1 MTNKKHK
8 FAAAILSG
16 LVVLSVFAAVGV
28 TPASAAT
35 VEELTAQINSLLA
48 TIASLQSQISS
59 VSSAPTKSSSSGS
72 GYTFTRNL
80 KQGDTGAD
88 VRQLQV
94 TLNMDS
100 ATRVASSGAGSPG
113 YETSSFGPATK
124 AAVIRFQNK
133 YASAVLTPFGLSSG
147 TGFVGSG
154 TRAKLNG
161 MGGGSSTTS
170 TNTTTGMGGG
180 SSTTSTNTTT
190 TTTTTT
196 TGTTPAAVVAPK
208 GSGLTVT
215 AAAVQPGAQ
224 LAPINAARIP
234 FTKVTFMASADG
246 DVTVNSLVV
255 ERQGQSV
262 DAALASVVL
271 LDEQGTQV
279 GLSKTLNSQH
289 QANLS
294 TAFVVKAGQ
303 SRTMTLAANRDA
315 GASAYAGMVV
325 ALGLVQVNTSATV
338 NGSFPISGTAQTI
351 NQGLTI
357 GSATVARGSLDPS
370 TSVTKEVG
378 ITGYTFS
385 AIRVTAGSGEDLR
398 LRSVR
403 FNQTESANASDL
415 ANIMVYVDGTGYT
428 PVITDSGQYYTA
440 SFGNGLLIPKGFS
453 KEISIKGDVL
463 GGSGRKVDFN
473 IAKQTDINLSGE
485 LYGYGIMPAFGTS
498 STANDSQVHAADD
511 YYYDGSV
518 LTIDVGNINI
528 STSNAS
534 PAQNIAIN
542 TANQPLGSFLA
553 DVKGEAI
560 SVGRLAFNVNLT
572 GEGSGDDVDLL
583 TNVTLVDENG
593 SVVAGPVDGSATDSS
608 YTSGSADGSL
618 VFTDTVNFPIGQHT
632 YKLLGKVGT
641 AMDNNTVISA
651 STTPNNDFATVR
663 GLTTGKTIT
672 PGPASALT
680 FALMTVKS
688 GALAISVSS
697 QPTARTIIAGGKGIE
712 FARYTL
718 DAGSSGEDLRVTTLP
733 LYYDT
738 SGTRTDVTNCQLHD
752 GSATGVSLTTGS
764 NTKNPATTDT
774 ASSTSFTFD
783 GSGLIVPK
791 GVTKTLS
798 LTCDL
803 KSGVTADYWWG
814 VDNQQGGSSNSYTGV
829 TGLVSAQTITETI
842 TTANGQRMTASAGGS
857 YTVAADNSAAYS
869 YRAVRANTSDV
880 VLAAFKFTADLTE
893 DLTLKRIAFQLG
905 NVASNSPADLVDQK
919 ITVWWKGVRVGDA
932 TIDNASS
939 PDYATSTLSSSVLI
953 HKGDTEILVIKG
965 SLINQDANT
974 NTTSTAGS
982 GGYGSFLAVTYD
994 GNSNGASQGNY
1005 AVGTDSGA
1013 NVSGGTLTDQTTSGV
1028 RVFRNV
1034 PTFTLL
1040 STGGALTQ
1048 GGDLYKFKVTNP
1060 DASRDLI
1067 LKKVSFSIA
1076 TTGSQVLGFIL
1087 YGDGVAANA
1096 SVDASD
1102 VETAGTTVD
1111 AVEIRFGATSSTT
1124 QAAVVPAGSSKTYIL
1139 KATTV
1144 TVVTTAPATD
1154 TLGLSLLSD
1163 TGYPACQFLMCKVTT
1178 VDVVAANGSGT
1189 ASTSNNI
1196 IWSPF
1201 STTTPAST
1209 VATEANLDWTN
1220 GYGVPFI
1227 DASGVSLPPGQ
1238 DMTLQTWSRS
1248 R

>member
-1 MTNKKHK
+1 MPNKKHK

-28 TPASAAT
+28 TPAGAAT

-59 VSSAPTKSSSSGS
+59 VSSTNTTSSSSGS

-80 KQGDTGAD
+80 KQGDTGED
-88 VRQLQV
+88 VRNLQKS
-94 TLNMDS
+94 LNGDT

-113 YETSSFGPATK
+113 NETATFGPATK

-133 YASAVLTPFGLSSG
+133 YSQAVLAPFGLTSG

-154 TRAKLNG
+154 TRAKLNS
-161 MGGGSSTTS
+161 MGGSS
-170 TNTTTGMGGG
+170 
-180 SSTTSTNTTT
+180 STNTTT

-196 TGTTPAAVVAPK
+196 TGTTVTTPM

-224 LAPINAARIP
+224 LAPLKAARIP
-234 FTKVTFMASADG
+234 FTKVNFTASNAG
-246 DVTVNSLVV
+246 DVTVDSLVV
-255 ERQGQSV
+255 ERAGQSV
-262 DAALASVVL
+262 DASIDSIVL
-271 LDEQGTQV
+271 LDEKGMQV

-289 QANLS
+289 QVTLTQS
-294 TAFVVKAGQ
+294 FVVKAGQ
-303 SRTMTLAANRDA
+303 SRAMTLAANRPSS
-315 GASAYAGMVV
+315 GTSAHAGMVV
-325 ALGLVQVNTSATV
+325 ALSLVQVNTSATV

-351 NQGLTI
+351 NEGLVI
-357 GSATVARGSLDPS
+357 GTVTAARGSLDPS

-385 AIRVTAGSGEDLR
+385 AIRVTAGSGENLR

-415 ANIMVYVDGTGYT
+415 ANILVYVDGTAYT
-428 PVITDSGQYYTA
+428 PTVTDNGQYFVAT
-440 SFGNGLLIPKGFS
+440 FGNGLLIEKGFS
-453 KEISIKGDVL
+453 KEISIKGDVI
-463 GGSGRKVDFN
+463 GGSGRKVDFD
-473 IAKQTDINLSGE
+473 IAKRTDIDLVGE
-485 LYGYGIMPAFGTS
+485 LYGYGIMPGFGTS
-498 STANDSQVHAADD
+498 STADDSQVHAADD

-518 LTIDVGNINI
+518 LTIDVGSMNV
-528 STSNAS
+528 STSNAQ
-534 PAQNIAIN
+534 PAQNIAVN
-542 TANQPLGSFLA
+542 SANQPLGSFLV

-560 SVGRLAFNVNLT
+560 SVGSLAFNVNLS

-583 TNVTLVDENG
+583 TNVTLVDANG
-593 SVVAGPVDGSATDSS
+593 SVVAGPVDGTAADSS
-608 YTSGSADGSL
+608 KTSGSADGSI
-618 VFTDTVNFPIGQHT
+618 VFTDSVTFPVGQNV

-641 AMDNNTVISA
+641 DMDNNTLISA
-651 STTPNNDFATVR
+651 STTPSNDFATVR

-672 PGPASALT
+672 PAPTSALT
-680 FALMTVKS
+680 FSIMTLKS

-718 DAGSSGEDLRVTTLP
+718 DAGSSGEDLRLTTLP
-733 LYYDT
+733 LYYST
-738 SGTRTDVTNCQLHD
+738 TGTRTDLTNCQLRD
-752 GSATGVSLTTGS
+752 GSATGASLTTGS
-764 NTKNPATTDT
+764 NTKNPATGDT

-783 GSGLIVPK
+783 GNGLIVPK

-814 VDNQQGGSSNSYTGV
+814 IDNLQGGSSNGYTGV

-842 TTANGQRMTASAGGS
+842 TTANGQRMTAASGGS
-857 YTVAADNSAAYS
+857 YTVAADNSAAYN
-869 YRAVRANTSDV
+869 YRAVRANTTDV
-880 VLAAFKFTADLTE
+880 TLAAFKFTAGLTE
-893 DLTLKRIAFQLG
+893 NLTLKRVAFQLG

-919 ITVWWKGVRVGDA
+919 ITVWWKGAKVGEA
-932 TIDNASS
+932 TIDNASN

-953 HKGDTEILVIKG
+953 KRGETETLVIKG

-974 NTTSTAGS
+974 NTTSTAAS
-982 GGYGSFLAVTYD
+982 GGYGAFVAITYD
-994 GNSNGASQGNY
+994 GNSNGAAQGNY
-1005 AVGTDSGA
+1005 AVGSDSGA
-1013 NVSGGTLTDQTTSGV
+1013 NVDGGTTSDQTSNGV

-1040 STGGALTQ
+1040 STGGSLTP

-1060 DASRDLI
+1060 DASRDLV

-1096 SVDASD
+1096 SVDATD
-1102 VETAGTTVD
+1102 AETTGQSVD
-1111 AVEIRFGATSSTT
+1111 AVEIRFNGTSSTT
-1124 QAAVVPAGSSKTYIL
+1124 NAAIVPAGTSKTYVL
-1139 KATTV
+1139 KASTV
-1144 TVVTTAPATD
+1144 TVVTAAPATD
-1154 TLGLSLLSD
+1154 TVALALLSD
-1163 TGYPACQFLMCKVTT
+1163 TAYPSCAFLMCKLTT
-1178 VDVVAANGSGT
+1178 ADVVVVAGT

-1201 STTTPAST
+1201 STTTPASS
-1209 VATEANLDWTN
+1209 VATEDNLDWTN
-1220 GYGVPFI
+1220 SYGVPFI
-1227 DASGVSLPPGQ
+1227 DTSGIVLPPSQ
-1238 DMTLQTWSRS
+1238 DLTLQTWSRS